1 MRTAVGLCL
10 AVSLSVCA
18 LPASA
23 TAIDTSG
30 LPEAVVLNTDPSSS
44 EAQVYQDGTKLIA
57 NDIVCGEEV
66 FQITA
71 RFLAVDP
78 PEEIPLFT
86 TICVGFAYQ
95 NGDGTFGS
103 NPHFSFYQFR
113 MELKGEENNAFVQL
127 QKQVDDTDYSRIK
140 PVTVDGEGQGAAED
154 GFYVTADNGWD
165 TNAEEGFVLTAT
177 VDLPNNLA
185 VCEIEGLTTGTKGT
199 MTVDLTTKAVGEQDA
214 LHTLGAGGIFVDF
227 DPNWVDLEEWKVAG
241 EEIPEADPG
250 PVALNWLSA
259 QQAYIAQPYGGVAC
273 PRMLTLQNGTILCA
287 FDANDTQG
295 GNSVIKV
302 IQSTN
307 GGNSWQG
314 TNQATENAVMQRN
327 DQMIYANPSL
337 FQLDNGDVLVAY
349 RGLSAGS
356 GVKNSGLF
364 VSVSHDNGVTWSTH
378 STILSYNQHDGGVY
392 EPCLVEINGTP
403 TVFYANDS
411 VAAAGE
417 TVGTGVVGGNHQP
430 AVTSLA
436 YQNIEYMQW
445 DGSQWGNRTIACNGA
460 NSGSRDG
467 MPGVTQL
474 QDGSWMLA
482 YEANNTSG
490 TYPFILRYKISED
503 GLNWDTAPGTGN
515 GTAFCI
521 ADTEGRKTSG
531 PALATLPDGRV
542 VCVFQTDQ
550 DASQAGDSNSTLR
563 LMISESAD
571 PADGW
576 GEWMDVF
583 STPDGNS
590 SVWNGVALSGN
601 QLFVLTSTNYPSNS
615 IYIRRAV
622 WE

>member
-1 MRTAVGLCL
+1 MKTKKNAVPR
-10 AVSLSVCA
+10 VCA
-18 LPASA
+18 LAAALCLLCGCAGGPEPPN
-23 TAIDTSG
+23 SG
-30 LPEAVVLNTDPSSS
+30 AGV
-44 EAQVYQDGTKLIA
+44 
-57 NDIVCGEEV
+57 
-66 FQITA
+66 
-71 RFLAVDP
+71 
-78 PEEIPLFT
+78 
-86 TICVGFAYQ
+86 
-95 NGDGTFGS
+95 
-103 NPHFSFYQFR
+103 
-113 MELKGEENNAFVQL
+113 
-127 QKQVDDTDYSRIK
+127 
-140 PVTVDGEGQGAAED
+140 
-154 GFYVTADNGWD
+154 
-165 TNAEEGFVLTAT
+165 
-177 VDLPNNLA
+177 
-185 VCEIEGLTTGTKGT
+185 TTGTDAAVATTLPESTDGSEQQ
-199 MTVDLTTKAVGEQDA
+199 TVPTTAIATEPTGNPATEPTDNPA
-214 LHTLGAGGIFVDF
+214 T
-227 DPNWVDLEEWKVAG
+227 DPTTA
-241 EEIPEADPG
+241 PTSAPTSAADPD
-250 PVALNWLSA
+250 PIVLEWLNA
-259 QQAYIAQPYGGVAC
+259 QQAYASRRYGGVAC

-295 GNSVIKV
+295 GNGIIKV
-302 IQSTN
+302 IQSTD

-314 TNQATENAVMQRN
+314 TNKATENAVMQRN

-392 EPCLVEINGTP
+392 EPCLVEIDGTP

-482 YEANNTSG
+482 YEANNTRG

-550 DASQAGDSNSTLR
+550 DASQAGDSNSALR